1 MKQKLEFDLTTK
13 IISALVIAIPFVM
26 IIAQYSVIKENN
38 EILAL
43 TSIFLF
49 ITYFVAWMLHP
60 TSYEISNESLVIHR
74 PVRAIKISLAS
85 IKNIERTEPGYSMR
99 LFGSGGLFGYYGL
112 FSSNKLGRH
121 HRYTG
126 DNKNLV
132 LISTEKK
139 KYLLSIHDDLF
150 FQELSK
156 KTNSKN

>member
-26 IIAQYSVIKENN
+26 IIAQYSIIKENN
-38 EILAL
+38 EILSL

-60 TSYEISNESLVIHR
+60 TSYEITNEKLVIHR

-126 DNKNLV
+126 NNKNLV

-156 KTNSKN
+156 KTNSKS

>member
-60 TSYEISNESLVIHR
+60 TSYEIANESLVIHR

-126 DNKNLV
+126 NNKNLV

-139 KYLLSIHDDLF
+139 KYLLSIHDELF
-150 FQELSK
+150 FDELIK
-156 KTNSKN
+156 QKNES

>member
-60 TSYEISNESLVIHR
+60 TSYEISNENLIIHR

-126 DNKNLV
+126 NNKNLV
-132 LISTEKK
+132 LLTTVKK

-156 KTNSKN
+156 KINSKS

>member
-38 EILAL
+38 EILSL

-60 TSYEISNESLVIHR
+60 TSYEITNENIVIHR

-126 DNKNLV
+126 NNKNLV

-156 KTNSKN
+156 KTNSKS

>member
-60 TSYEISNESLVIHR
+60 TSYEISNEILVIHR
-74 PVRAIKISLAS
+74 PVKAIKISLAS

-126 DNKNLV
+126 NNKNLV

-139 KYLLSIHDDLF
+139 KYLLSIHDELF
-150 FQELSK
+150 FDELIK
-156 KTNSKN
+156 QKNES

>member
-13 IISALVIAIPFVM
+13 VISALVIAIPFVM

-49 ITYFVAWMLHP
+49 FTYFVAWMLHP
-60 TSYEISNESLVIHR
+60 TSYEISNENLIIHR

-126 DNKNLV
+126 NNKNLV

-139 KYLLSIHDDLF
+139 KYLLSIHDNLF

-156 KTNSKN
+156 KTNSKS

>member
-60 TSYEISNESLVIHR
+60 TSYEISNEILVIHR
-74 PVRAIKISLAS
+74 PVKAIKISLAS

-126 DNKNLV
+126 NNKNLV

-156 KTNSKN
+156 KTNSKS

>member
-60 TSYEISNESLVIHR
+60 TSYEITNENLVIHR

-126 DNKNLV
+126 NNKNLV

-139 KYLLSIHDDLF
+139 KYLLSIHDELF
-150 FQELSK
+150 FDELIK
-156 KTNSKN
+156 QKNES

>member
-1 MKQKLEFDLTTK
+1 MKQKLEFDVTTK

-26 IIAQYSVIKENN
+26 IIAQYSVIKESND
-38 EILAL
+38 ILLL

-60 TSYEISNESLVIHR
+60 TSYEITNENLVIHR
-74 PVRAIKISLAS
+74 PISAIKISFAS
-85 IKNIERTEPGYSMR
+85 IKNIEHTEPGYSMR

-112 FSSNKLGRH
+112 FSSKKHGTH

-126 DNKNLV
+126 NNKNLV
-132 LISTEKK
+132 LICTEKK

-156 KTNSKN
+156 KTNSKS

>member
-38 EILAL
+38 EILTL

-60 TSYEISNESLVIHR
+60 TSYEISNENLIIHR
-74 PVRAIKISLAS
+74 PVRSIKISLES

-126 DNKNLV
+126 NNKNLV

-156 KTNSKN
+156 KINSKS

>member
-38 EILAL
+38 EILSL

-60 TSYEISNESLVIHR
+60 TSYEITNENLVIHR

-126 DNKNLV
+126 NNKNLV

-156 KTNSKN
+156 KTNSKS

>member
-38 EILAL
+38 EILSL

-60 TSYEISNESLVIHR
+60 TSYEITNENLVIHR
-74 PVRAIKISLAS
+74 PIRAIKISLAS

>member
-60 TSYEISNESLVIHR
+60 SSYEISNENLIIHR

-126 DNKNLV
+126 NNKNLV

-139 KYLLSIHDDLF
+139 KYLLSIHDDLI

-156 KTNSKN
+156 KINSKS

>member
-26 IIAQYSVIKENN
+26 IFGQYSVIKESND
-38 EILAL
+38 ILIL

-60 TSYEISNESLVIHR
+60 TSYEITNDSLVIHR
-74 PVRAIKISLAS
+74 PISAMKISLAS
-85 IKNIERTEPGYSMR
+85 IKNIEHTEPGYSMR

-112 FSSNKLGRH
+112 FSSKKHGTH

-126 DNKNLV
+126 NNKNLI
-132 LISTEKK
+132 LIATEKK
-139 KYLLSIHDDLF
+139 KYLLSIHDELF
-150 FQELSK
+150 FNELIKRTK
-156 KTNSKN
+156 KVK

>member
-60 TSYEISNESLVIHR
+60 TSYEITNENLVIHR

-126 DNKNLV
+126 NNKNLV

>member
-13 IISALVIAIPFVM
+13 VISALVIAIPFVM

-38 EILAL
+38 EILSL

-60 TSYEISNESLVIHR
+60 TSYEITNENLVIHR
-74 PVRAIKISLAS
+74 PIRAIKISLAS

>member
-38 EILAL
+38 EILSL

-60 TSYEISNESLVIHR
+60 TSYEITNENLVIHR
-74 PVRAIKISLAS
+74 PVRGIKISLAS

-126 DNKNLV
+126 NNKNLV

-156 KTNSKN
+156 KTNSKS

>member
-60 TSYEISNESLVIHR
+60 TSYEISNENLLIHR
-74 PVRAIKISLAS
+74 PLHAIKISLAS

-99 LFGSGGLFGYYGL
+99 IFGSGGLFGYYGL

-126 DNKNLV
+126 NNKNLV
-132 LISTEKK
+132 LISTQKK

-156 KTNSKN
+156 KTNSKS

>member
-38 EILAL
+38 EILSL

-49 ITYFVAWMLHP
+49 ITYFIAWMLHP
-60 TSYEISNESLVIHR
+60 TSYEITNENLVIHR

-126 DNKNLV
+126 NNKNLV

-139 KYLLSIHDDLF
+139 KYLLSIHDELF
-150 FQELSK
+150 FDELIK
-156 KTNSKN
+156 QKNEV

>member
-74 PVRAIKISLAS
+74 PVRSIKISLAS

-126 DNKNLV
+126 NNKNLV

-139 KYLLSIHDDLF
+139 KYLLSIHDNLF

-156 KTNSKN
+156 KINSKS

>member
-1 MKQKLEFDLTTK
+1 MKQQLEFDLTTK

-26 IIAQYSVIKENN
+26 ISAQYTVIKENN
-38 EILAL
+38 VILTL

-49 ITYFVAWMLHP
+49 ITYLVAWLLHP
-60 TSYEISNESLVIHR
+60 TSYEITNENLVIHR
-74 PVRAIKISLAS
+74 PIRAIKISLAS